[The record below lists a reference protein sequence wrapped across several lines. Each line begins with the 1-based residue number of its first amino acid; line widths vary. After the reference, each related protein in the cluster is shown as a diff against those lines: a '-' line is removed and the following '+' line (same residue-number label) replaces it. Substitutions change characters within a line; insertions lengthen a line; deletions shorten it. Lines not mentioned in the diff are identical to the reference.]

1 MAAASKINYAL
12 LEADWK
18 AGLKSTRQMAADY
31 ELLTGDSVTHAAIA
45 KHFGDVPRDK
55 QARIRARIEEMVSTS
70 AIDSMVAADKV
81 SKVADEAIIEA
92 AAQKG
97 TEVILSHQKEITR
110 YRTLAQKLLAEI
122 ETTSN
127 NLEAFTTLGECLR
140 RENDRGVDKLNDA
153 YQKVIDLPG
162 RVDSFKK
169 LAEVLKVLIGLERQ
183 AFGMA
188 DNSEGGK
195 NPGPQ
200 EPKGGTNDINEAAR
214 RIAFMFMTATR
225 GEGHVSKAI

>member
-1 MAAASKINYAL
+1 MAAKAKVNYAL

-31 ELLTGDSVTHAAIA
+31 EILTGDSVTHAAIA
-45 KHFGDVPRDK
+45 KHFEDVPRDK

-70 AIDSMVAADKV
+70 AIDNMVAADKV
-81 SKVADEAIIEA
+81 SKVADEAIVEA
-92 AAQKG
+92 AARKG
-97 TEVILSHQKEITR
+97 TEVILAHQKEITR

-122 ETTSN
+122 ETTSD
-127 NLEAFTTLGECLR
+127 NLELFDTLGECLR
-140 RENDRGVDKLNDA
+140 SENERGVDKLNDA
-153 YQKVIDLPG
+153 YKKVIDLPG

-195 NPGPQ
+195 NAPPARTPQ
-200 EPKGGTNDINEAAR
+200 GGTSDINDAAR
-214 RIAFMFMTATR
+214 RIAYLFTNATHK
-225 GEGHVSKAI
+225 EK

>member
-1 MAAASKINYAL
+1 MAAKPKVNYTL

-31 ELLTGDSVTHAAIA
+31 EILTGDSVTHAAIA
-45 KHFGDVPRDK
+45 KHFEDVPRDK

-70 AIDSMVAADKV
+70 AIDAMVAADKV

-97 TEVILSHQKEITR
+97 TEIILAHQKEITR

-122 ETTSN
+122 ETTSD
-127 NLEAFTTLGECLR
+127 NLELFDTLGECLR
-140 RENDRGVDKLNDA
+140 SENERGVDKLNDA
-153 YQKVIDLPG
+153 YKKVIDLPG

-188 DNSEGGK
+188 DNPDGGK
-195 NPGPQ
+195 NAPPAPAPQ
-200 EPKGGTNDINEAAR
+200 GGTSDVNDAAR
-214 RIAFMFMTATR
+214 RIAFLFMSATHTK
-225 GEGHVSKAI
+225 EK

>member
-1 MAAASKINYAL
+1 MAAKAKVNYAL

-31 ELLTGDSVTHAAIA
+31 EILTGDSVTHAAIA
-45 KHFGDVPRDK
+45 KHFEDVPRDK

-70 AIDSMVAADKV
+70 AIDNMVAADKV
-81 SKVADEAIIEA
+81 SKVADEAIVEA
-92 AAQKG
+92 AARKG
-97 TEVILSHQKEITR
+97 TEVILAHQKEITR

-122 ETTSN
+122 ETTSD
-127 NLEAFTTLGECLR
+127 NLELFDTLGECLR
-140 RENDRGVDKLNDA
+140 SENERGVDKLNDA
-153 YQKVIDLPG
+153 YKKVIDLPG

-188 DNSEGGK
+188 DTPDGGK
-195 NPGPQ
+195 NAPPTPTPQ
-200 EPKGGTNDINEAAR
+200 GGTSDVNDAAR
-214 RIAFMFMTATR
+214 RIAYLFLSASR
-225 GEGHVSKAI
+225 ASL

>member
-1 MAAASKINYAL
+1 MAAKPKVNYTL

-31 ELLTGDSVTHAAIA
+31 EILTGDSVTHAAIA
-45 KHFGDVPRDK
+45 KHFEDVPRDK

-70 AIDSMVAADKV
+70 AIDAMVAADKV

-97 TEVILSHQKEITR
+97 TEIILAHQKEITR

-122 ETTSN
+122 ETTSD
-127 NLEAFTTLGECLR
+127 NLELFDTLGECLR
-140 RENDRGVDKLNDA
+140 SENERGV
-153 YQKVIDLPG
+153 DLPG

-188 DNSEGGK
+188 DNPDGGK
-195 NPGPQ
+195 NAPPAPAPQ
-200 EPKGGTNDINEAAR
+200 GGTSDVNDAAR
-214 RIAFMFMTATR
+214 RIAFLFMSATHTK
-225 GEGHVSKAI
+225 EK